1 MATKIKIEANNKIAY
16 ITFYEENER
25 RPCTLDWDVLYSLR
39 DALGSISINI
49 PDIRVVII
57 QSASQKSFLVG
68 ANISALEKL
77 DPQNIMEW
85 VRLGHDVFGEIRKLP
100 IPVIAKVEGYAL
112 GGGLELA
119 MACDFIIASENAVFG
134 QPEAGLG
141 VMPGWGGSIRLPN
154 IIGANR
160 AKQLFMTAE
169 HISAQQAYEWG
180 LVNMVCPG
188 DKIHE
193 TVNELA
199 QKIIKNDYQ
208 VLAFVKRMINNMA
221 DVADQNAKILEEMS
235 SSVCLNSPSTRE
247 RLSAFFE
254 KRNKK

>member
-1 MATKIKIEANNKIAY
+1 MATKVKVDSKDKISY
-16 ITFYEENER
+16 LTFYEENER

-39 DALGSISINI
+39 DALDNI
-49 PDIRVVII
+49 KKNIDDTRVVII
-57 QSASQKSFLVG
+57 QSASPKSFIVG

-77 DPQNIMEW
+77 NSQNIMEW
-85 VRLGHDVFGEIRKLP
+85 VRLGHDVFAEIRKLP
-100 IPVIAKVEGYAL
+100 VPVIAKVESYAL

-119 MACDFIIASENAVFG
+119 MACDFIIASEKAAFG
-134 QPEAGLG
+134 QPEASLG
-141 VMPGWGGSIRLPN
+141 VMPGWGGSVRLPN

-180 LVNMVCPG
+180 LVNIVCPS
-188 DKIHE
+188 DEIHE
-193 TVNELA
+193 TVNNLA

-208 VLAFVKRMINNMA
+208 VLAFVKRMINNMI
-221 DVADQNAKILEEMS
+221 DTWDQNAKILEEIS
-235 SSVCLNSPSTRE
+235 SSVCLNSPSTKE
-247 RLSAFFE
+247 RLNDFFE

>member
-1 MATKIKIEANNKIAY
+1 MATKIKVESKDKIAY
-16 ITFYEENER
+16 LTFYEENER
-25 RPCTLDWDVLYSLR
+25 RPCTLDWDVLYSLQV
-39 DALGSISINI
+39 ALENIKNNI
-49 PDIRVVII
+49 PETRVVII
-57 QSASQKSFLVG
+57 QSASPKSFIVG

-100 IPVIAKVEGYAL
+100 VPVIAKVESYAL

-119 MACDFIIASENAVFG
+119 MACDFIIASEKATFG
-134 QPEAGLG
+134 QPEASLG

-180 LVNMVCPG
+180 LVNMVCPS
-188 DKIHE
+188 DEIHE
-193 TVNELA
+193 TVDNIA
-199 QKIIKNDYQ
+199 QKIIQNDYQ
-208 VLAFVKRMINNMA
+208 VLAFVKRMINNMT
-221 DVADQNAKILEEMS
+221 DKEDQNGKILEEIS
-235 SSVCLNSPSTRE
+235 SSVCLNSPSTKE